1 MRKRVSQDWT
11 VYKKS
16 AINRWSRDTLKSLST
31 EVVRLSS
38 TNTSRMK
45 NVSVSSN
52 SSLPERSP
60 KISLTRMHPA
70 EDLAQLGQQIL
81 QVALSHSD
89 SETALTQI
97 AKLLGEVFQVDG
109 CIITFA
115 PGVTE
120 TSVVGSWYFNAAVSV
135 SPQKLLQPLQK
146 LAATIPTQASL
157 LAIDNLHA
165 LTHEALTE
173 DKDFPPTIKAVLQI
187 PIWEQNKLTSV
198 ISLLCYDVRQ
208 WDELAANAAQQLMTS
223 LSIALAHLAQAQSVA
238 TLQRQI
244 QTDARTKALLNQLT
258 VASRSSMELNQ
269 VLHMAIAGTAQALA
283 VSRASILLLKYV
295 EPQLRNRVRE
305 KLPRAKATIASEWCQ
320 DVQAYTC
327 GAHHRKSAE
336 QSFWLSECGLCQQ
349 ALVNSPQPI
358 AIASQSDLQLSDL
371 TSCLAPIFD
380 FSQFPAAL
388 ILPIESQGTVLGF
401 LVLQHCGDRHWHP
414 EELSLVELVCA
425 QIGTAI
431 IQNQTLRQVQSL
443 VDDRTLQ
450 LQRSLEV
457 QSLLYEK
464 TRKHNE
470 QLRQLNQLKDEFLS
484 TMSHE
489 LRTPLTSMSLAIR
502 MLRQQGIT
510 PERQAKYLDIL
521 EEQCDREINLIAN
534 LLKLQQLESNQA
546 PLKLET
552 IDLKVKLQALSQSFR
567 QTWVDKGLNIQLD
580 IPKSSLL
587 AQTDEEAFDR
597 ILQELLTNAGKY
609 SHPDTTVV
617 LQVTHQVDLQLN
629 QIVLQLINTGAGISE
644 EERKYIFEKFRRGQG
659 VTQQAIQGTGLGLA
673 LVKCLVQH
681 LNGNI
686 EVTSNPTDDSAAAY
700 ATCFTITLPQT
711 FAR

>member
-16 AINRWSRDTLKSLST
+16 AVNRWSRETLKSLST
-31 EVVRLSS
+31 EVARLSS
-38 TNTSRMK
+38 TKTSLMK
-45 NVSVSSN
+45 NVSFSSR
-52 SSLPERSP
+52 SSLLERSP
-60 KISLTRMHPA
+60 KSSLTRMQPA

-97 AKLLGEVFQVDG
+97 AKLLGEAFQVDG
-109 CIITFA
+109 CIITLA

-120 TSVVGSWYFNAAVSV
+120 TLAVGSWYFNAAVPV
-135 SPQKLLQPLQK
+135 PQQKLLQPLQK

-165 LTHEALTE
+165 LPHEVLTE
-173 DKDFPPTIKAVLQI
+173 DKDLPPTIKAILQI
-187 PIWEQNKLTSV
+187 PIWEQSKLSSV
-198 ISLLCYDVRQ
+198 ISLLCYDVYD
-208 WDELAANAAQQLMTS
+208 WGELAANAAQQLIIS
-223 LSIALAHLAQAQSVA
+223 LSIAIAHLAQAQAVA
-238 TLQRQI
+238 ALQRQI
-244 QTDARTKALLNQLT
+244 QTAARTKALLNQLT

-269 VLHMAIAGTAQALA
+269 VLQMAIVATAQALA
-283 VSRASILLLKYV
+283 VSRGSILLLKYV

-305 KLPRAKATIASEWCQ
+305 KLPRAKATIASEWSQ
-320 DVQAYTC
+320 EAQTNTC
-327 GAHHRKSAE
+327 GEHHSKSE

-349 ALVNSPQPI
+349 ALMNSPQPV
-358 AIASQSDLQLSDL
+358 AIASQSDLQLSDP

-380 FSQFPAAL
+380 FTRFPSAL

-401 LVLQHCGDRHWHP
+401 LILQHCRDRHWHP

-425 QIGTAI
+425 QISTAI

-502 MLRQQGIT
+502 MLRQPKIT

-552 IDLKVKLQALSQSFR
+552 IDLKVKLQALSQSFT
-567 QTWVDKGLNIQLD
+567 QTWVDKGLSIQLD
-580 IPKSSLL
+580 IPKFSLP

-617 LQVTHQVDLQLN
+617 LQVMHQVDFQLN
-629 QIVLQLINTGAGISE
+629 QIVVRLTNTGAGISE

-681 LNGNI
+681 LNGSI
-686 EVTSNPTDDSAAAY
+686 EVTSNPMENSAAY
-700 ATCFTITLPQT
+700 ETCFTVTLPQT

>member
-38 TNTSRMK
+38 TKTSLMK
-45 NVSVSSN
+45 NASISSHS
-52 SSLPERSP
+52 SSLERSP
-60 KISLTRMHPA
+60 KSSLTRMQPA

-97 AKLLGEVFQVDG
+97 AKLLGEAFQVDG
-109 CIITFA
+109 CIIALA

-120 TSVVGSWYFNAAVSV
+120 TSAIGSWYLNAAVPV
-135 SPQKLLQPLQK
+135 SQQKLLQPLQK

-157 LAIDNLHA
+157 LAIDNLHD
-165 LTHEALTE
+165 LTHEVLIE
-173 DKDFPPTIKAVLQI
+173 DKDLPPAIKAVLQI
-187 PIWEQNKLTSV
+187 PIWEQSKLSSV
-198 ISLLCYDVRQ
+198 ISLLCYDVYH
-208 WDELAANAAQQLMTS
+208 WGDLAVNAAQQLMTS
-223 LSIALAHLAQAQSVA
+223 LSIAIAHLAQAQSVA
-238 TLQRQI
+238 ALQRQI
-244 QTDARTKALLNQLT
+244 QTAARTKALLNQLT

-269 VLHMAIAGTAQALA
+269 VLQMAIAGTAQALA
-283 VSRASILLLKYV
+283 VSRGSILLLKYV

-305 KLPRAKATIASEWCQ
+305 KLPRAKATIASEWNQ
-320 DVQAYTC
+320 DARANIC
-327 GAHHRKSAE
+327 EEHHSKIAE

-349 ALVNSPQPI
+349 ALVNSPQPV
-358 AIASQSDLQLSDL
+358 AIASQSELQLSDP

-380 FSQFPAAL
+380 FTQFPSAL

-401 LVLQHCGDRHWHP
+401 LILQHCRDRHWHP

-425 QIGTAI
+425 QISTAI

-502 MLRQQGIT
+502 MLRQPKIT
-510 PERQAKYLDIL
+510 PERQAKYLNIL

-552 IDLKVKLQALSQSFR
+552 IDLKVKLQALSQSFT
-567 QTWVDKGLNIQLD
+567 QTWVDKGLSIQLD

-629 QIVLQLINTGAGISE
+629 QIVFRLTNTGAGISA

-681 LNGNI
+681 LNGSI
-686 EVTSNPTDDSAAAY
+686 EVTSNPVDNSAAY
-700 ATCFTITLPQT
+700 ETCFTVTLPQT

>member
-1 MRKRVSQDWT
+1 
-11 VYKKS
+11 
-16 AINRWSRDTLKSLST
+16 
-31 EVVRLSS
+31 
-38 TNTSRMK
+38 MK
-45 NVSVSSN
+45 NVSISSH

-60 KISLTRMHPA
+60 KFSLTRMQPA

-81 QVALSHSD
+81 QVALNHSD

-97 AKLLGEVFQVDG
+97 AKLLGEAFQVDG

-120 TSVVGSWYFNAAVSV
+120 TLVVGSWYSNAAVPV
-135 SPQKLLQPLQK
+135 SQQKLLQPLQK

-165 LTHEALTE
+165 LTHEVLTE
-173 DKDFPPTIKAVLQI
+173 DKDLPPIIKAILQI
-187 PIWEQNKLTSV
+187 PIWEQSKLTSV
-198 ISLLCYDVRQ
+198 ISLFCYDVYQ
-208 WDELAANAAQQLMTS
+208 WGELAANAAQQLMTS

-244 QTDARTKALLNQLT
+244 QTAARTKALLNQLT

-269 VLHMAIAGTAQALA
+269 VLQMAIASTAQALA
-283 VSRASILLLKYV
+283 VSRGSILLLKYV

-305 KLPRAKATIASEWCQ
+305 KLPRAKATIVSEWSQ
-320 DVQAYTC
+320 DVKAYTC
-327 GAHHRKSAE
+327 GEHHSKIAE

-349 ALVNSPQPI
+349 ALMNSPQSI

-380 FSQFPAAL
+380 FSQFPSAL

-401 LVLQHCGDRHWHP
+401 LVLQHCRDRHWHP

-567 QTWVDKGLNIQLD
+567 QTWVDKGLSIQLD

-686 EVTSNPTDDSAAAY
+686 EVTSNPTDDSAAY

>member
-45 NVSVSSN
+45 NVSVSSD

-60 KISLTRMHPA
+60 KISLTRMQPA

-208 WDELAANAAQQLMTS
+208 WDDELAANAAQQLMTS

-244 QTDARTKALLNQLT
+244 QTAARTKALLNQLT

-269 VLHMAIAGTAQALA
+269 VLQMAIAGTAQALA

-320 DVQAYTC
+320 DV
-327 GAHHRKSAE
+327 
-336 QSFWLSECGLCQQ
+336 
-349 ALVNSPQPI
+349 
-358 AIASQSDLQLSDL
+358 
-371 TSCLAPIFD
+371 
-380 FSQFPAAL
+380 
-388 ILPIESQGTVLGF
+388 
-401 LVLQHCGDRHWHP
+401 
-414 EELSLVELVCA
+414 
-425 QIGTAI
+425 
-431 IQNQTLRQVQSL
+431 
-443 VDDRTLQ
+443 
-450 LQRSLEV
+450 
-457 QSLLYEK
+457 
-464 TRKHNE
+464 
-470 QLRQLNQLKDEFLS
+470 
-484 TMSHE
+484 
-489 LRTPLTSMSLAIR
+489 
-502 MLRQQGIT
+502 
-510 PERQAKYLDIL
+510 
-521 EEQCDREINLIAN
+521 
-534 LLKLQQLESNQA
+534 
-546 PLKLET
+546 
-552 IDLKVKLQALSQSFR
+552 
-567 QTWVDKGLNIQLD
+567 
-580 IPKSSLL
+580 
-587 AQTDEEAFDR
+587 EA
-597 ILQELLTNAGKY
+597 
-609 SHPDTTVV
+609 
-617 LQVTHQVDLQLN
+617 
-629 QIVLQLINTGAGISE
+629 
-644 EERKYIFEKFRRGQG
+644 
-659 VTQQAIQGTGLGLA
+659 
-673 LVKCLVQH
+673 
-681 LNGNI
+681 
-686 EVTSNPTDDSAAAY
+686 
-700 ATCFTITLPQT
+700 
-711 FAR
+711 

>member
-16 AINRWSRDTLKSLST
+16 AINRWSRDTIKSLST

-38 TNTSRMK
+38 TKTSLMK
-45 NVSVSSN
+45 NVSISSN

-60 KISLTRMHPA
+60 KFSLTRMQPA

-89 SETALTQI
+89 DSETALTQI
-97 AKLLGEVFQVDG
+97 AKLLGEAFQVDG

-115 PGVTE
+115 PEVTE
-120 TSVVGSWYFNAAVSV
+120 TSVVGSWYFNAAVPV
-135 SPQKLLQPLQK
+135 SQQKLLQPLQK
-146 LAATIPTQASL
+146 LAATIPAQASL

-165 LTHEALTE
+165 LTHEVLTE
-173 DKDFPPTIKAVLQI
+173 DKDLLPTIKAVLQI
-187 PIWEQNKLTSV
+187 PIWEQNKLSGV
-198 ISLLCYDVRQ
+198 VSLLCYDVYQ
-208 WDELAANAAQQLMTS
+208 WGELAANAAQQLMTS
-223 LSIALAHLAQAQSVA
+223 LSIAIAHLAQAQSAA

-244 QTDARTKALLNQLT
+244 QTAARTKALLNQLT

-269 VLHMAIAGTAQALA
+269 LLQMAIASTAQALA
-283 VSRASILLLKYV
+283 VSRGSILLLKYV

-305 KLPRAKATIASEWCQ
+305 KLPRAKATIASEWSQ

-327 GAHHRKSAE
+327 GEHHHKIAE

-349 ALVNSPQPI
+349 ALMNSPQPV

-380 FSQFPAAL
+380 FSQFPSAL

-552 IDLKVKLQALSQSFR
+552 IDLKVKLQALSQSFK
-567 QTWVDKGLNIQLD
+567 QTWLDKGLSIQLD

-629 QIVLQLINTGAGISE
+629 QIVLQLTNTGAGISE

-686 EVTSNPTDDSAAAY
+686 EVTSSPTDDSAAY
-700 ATCFTITLPQT
+700 ETCFTLTLPQT

>member
-16 AINRWSRDTLKSLST
+16 AVNRWSRDTLKSLSA

-38 TNTSRMK
+38 TKTLLMK
-45 NVSVSSN
+45 NAPISSH
-52 SSLPERSP
+52 SSSPERSP
-60 KISLTRMHPA
+60 KSSLTRMHPA

-81 QVALSHSD
+81 QVALSHFD

-97 AKLLGEVFQVDG
+97 AKLLGEAFQVDG
-109 CIITFA
+109 CIVTLV
-115 PGVTE
+115 PGVLE
-120 TSVVGSWYFNAAVSV
+120 TSTVGSWSLNAAVPV
-135 SPQKLLQPLQK
+135 SPQELLQPLQK

-165 LTHEALTE
+165 LTHEILTE
-173 DKDFPPTIKAVLQI
+173 KRDLPPTIKAILQI
-187 PIWEQNKLTSV
+187 PIWQQSQLASV
-198 ISLLCYDVRQ
+198 ISLFCYDIYNWGDV
-208 WDELAANAAQQLMTS
+208 AANAAQQLATS
-223 LSIALAHLAQAQSVA
+223 LSIAIAHLAQTQSV
-238 TLQRQI
+238 TVLQRQI
-244 QTDARTKALLNQLT
+244 QIAARTNVLLNQLT
-258 VASRSSMELNQ
+258 VASRSSVELNQ
-269 VLHMAIAGTAQALA
+269 VLQMAIASTAEVLETN
-283 VSRASILLLKYV
+283 RGSIILLKYV

-305 KLPRAKATIASEWCQ
+305 KLPRAKATIVAEWSQNTETSKGTTAC
-320 DVQAYTC
+320 
-327 GAHHRKSAE
+327 SAE
-336 QSFWLSECGLCQQ
+336 DRSFWLSECALCQQ
-349 ALVNSPQPI
+349 ALMNSPQPV
-358 AIASQSDLQLSDL
+358 AIAGQNDLQLSDR
-371 TSCLAPIFD
+371 TSGFAPIFD
-380 FSQFPAAL
+380 FSQFPSAL
-388 ILPIESQGTVLGF
+388 ILPIDSQGTVLGF
-401 LVLQHCGDRHWHP
+401 LILQHCRDRHWHP

-502 MLRQQGIT
+502 MLRQPGIS

-552 IDLKVKLQALSQSFR
+552 VDLKVKLQALSESFT
-567 QTWVDKGLNIQLD
+567 QTWIDKGLNIQLD
-580 IPKSSLL
+580 LPKSFLP

-629 QIVLQLINTGAGISE
+629 QIVVRLTNIGAGISE
-644 EERKYIFEKFRRGQG
+644 AENKYIFEKFRRGQG

-681 LNGNI
+681 LNGSI
-686 EVTSNPTDDSAAAY
+686 EVTSNPINNSTAY
-700 ATCFTITLPQT
+700 ETCFTVTLPQIFT
-711 FAR
+711 R

>member
-11 VYKKS
+11 VYKRS
-16 AINRWSRDTLKSLST
+16 VVNRWSRDTLKSLST

-38 TNTSRMK
+38 TKTSLMK
-45 NVSVSSN
+45 NASISSHS
-52 SSLPERSP
+52 SSLERSP
-60 KISLTRMHPA
+60 KSSLTRMQPA

-81 QVALSHSD
+81 RVALTHPD

-97 AKLLGEVFQVDG
+97 AKLLGEAFQVDG
-109 CIITFA
+109 CIITLA

-120 TSVVGSWYFNAAVSV
+120 TSAIGSWYFNAAVPV
-135 SPQKLLQPLQK
+135 SQQTLLQPLQK

-165 LTHEALTE
+165 LTHEVLTQ
-173 DKDFPPTIKAVLQI
+173 DKDIPSVIKAVLQI
-187 PIWEQNKLTSV
+187 PIWQQSQLSSV
-198 ISLLCYDVRQ
+198 ISLLCYDVYH
-208 WDELAANAAQQLMTS
+208 WGELAANAAQQLITS
-223 LSIALAHLAQAQSVA
+223 LSIAIAHLAQAQSVTA
-238 TLQRQI
+238 LQRQI
-244 QTDARTKALLNQLT
+244 QTAARTKALLNQLT

-269 VLHMAIAGTAQALA
+269 VLQMAIAGTAQALA
-283 VSRASILLLKYV
+283 VSRGSILLLKYV

-305 KLPRAKATIASEWCQ
+305 KLPRAKATIASEWSQ
-320 DVQAYTC
+320 DARTNPC
-327 GAHHRKSAE
+327 EEHHSKIAE
-336 QSFWLSECGLCQQ
+336 QSFWLSECALCQQ
-349 ALVNSPQPI
+349 ALMNSPQPV
-358 AIASQSDLQLSDL
+358 AIGSHSDLQSSGL

-380 FSQFPAAL
+380 FTQFPAAL

-401 LVLQHCGDRHWHP
+401 LILQHCCDRHWHP
-414 EELSLVELVCA
+414 EDLSLVELVCA

-552 IDLKVKLQALSQSFR
+552 IDLKVKLQALSQSFT
-567 QTWVDKGLNIQLD
+567 QTWVDKGLSIQLD
-580 IPKSSLL
+580 IPKSALP

-609 SHPDTTVV
+609 SYPDTTIV

-629 QIVLQLINTGAGISE
+629 QIVVRLTNTGAGISE

-681 LNGNI
+681 LNGSI
-686 EVTSNPTDDSAAAY
+686 EVTSNPVDNSTAY
-700 ATCFTITLPQT
+700 ETCFTVTLPQT